1 MSDHFPTKAEQDAF
15 FAQWHA
21 QQQAT
26 AGSDIL
32 QPLPVYLLGEMAA
45 EVGDEPARCDLNT

>member
-1 MSDHFPTKAEQDAF
+1 MSDHFPTHAEQAAF
-15 FAQWHA
+15 YMQWHA
-21 QQQAT
+21 QQLLT